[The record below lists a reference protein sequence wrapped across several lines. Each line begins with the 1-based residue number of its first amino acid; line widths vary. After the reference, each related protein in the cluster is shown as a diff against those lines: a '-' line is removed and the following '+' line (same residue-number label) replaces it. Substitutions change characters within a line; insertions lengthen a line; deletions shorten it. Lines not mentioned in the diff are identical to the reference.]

1 MATDYELVPLATWG
15 GSFISINLTSRA
27 DTLLAGD
34 AMRSITLLRF
44 TPSPTPTLVEVARD
58 YNAHYMAAVESLAA
72 KEDDDTKIAGEE
84 FIGAETDLNLFTV
97 QKEDVTTTRSMTD
110 EMGFTER
117 GGFHLGEMVS
127 KFCRGASNHRSHP
140 FSFICL
146 TSMSRFTC
154 STIQRSIRYLCCHC
168 NSEARIRYFSWI
180 FRSHR

>member
-1 MATDYELVPLATWG
+1 MYSISADFEVVPLAAWG

-44 TPSPTPTLVEVARD
+44 IPSPEPTLVEIARD

-97 QKEDVTTTRSMTD
+97 QKEDMTTSRSMTD
-110 EMGFTER
+110 EMGLSER
-117 GGFHLGEMVS
+117 GGFHLGEMVAR
-127 KFCRGASNHRSHP
+127 FCRGE
-140 FSFICL
+140 L
-146 TSMSRFTC
+146 
-154 STIQRSIRYLCCHC
+154 
-168 NSEARIRYFSWI
+168 
-180 FRSHR
+180 